1 MIPSSA
7 GTTSPGHANPASAR
21 WQRVA
26 DWLVYRRV
34 RITLIIFVALLVEDV
49 LIGIEPH
56 GIFAYRDP
64 KAVLGCMLI
73 FAGLAIRSWS
83 AGILKKNR
91 ELATTGPYALVRNPL
106 YVGSFLIMSGFCTLI
121 GDPENIFIV
130 LGPIAGLYVL
140 QVLHEER
147 FLAKL
152 FDGRWTEYA
161 DAVPRFFPCS
171 IPKASLA
178 TWDHNQWMG
187 SREYNAVGATLMG
200 MLAVE
205 LWRLS

>member
-1 MIPSSA
+1 MIPTSA
-7 GTTSPGHANPASAR
+7 GTTSPGHADPASGR
-21 WQRVA
+21 WQRLA
-26 DWLVYRRV
+26 GWLVYRRV
-34 RITLIIFVALLVEDV
+34 RITLIVFVALLVEDV

-64 KAVLGCMLI
+64 VAVLGCMLI
-73 FAGLAIRSWS
+73 FAGLAVRSWS

-106 YVGSFLIMSGFCTLI
+106 YVGSFFIMSGFCTLI
-121 GDPENIFIV
+121 DDPQNMFIV

-140 QVLHEER
+140 QVFHEER
-147 FLAKL
+147 YLARL
-152 FDGRWTEYA
+152 FDGRWVDYA
-161 DAVPRFFPCS
+161 RSVPRFFPRS
-171 IPKASLA
+171 LPKAA
-178 TWDHNQWMG
+178 FTTWDRDQWMG
-187 SREYNAVGATLMG
+187 SREYNAVGATLLG